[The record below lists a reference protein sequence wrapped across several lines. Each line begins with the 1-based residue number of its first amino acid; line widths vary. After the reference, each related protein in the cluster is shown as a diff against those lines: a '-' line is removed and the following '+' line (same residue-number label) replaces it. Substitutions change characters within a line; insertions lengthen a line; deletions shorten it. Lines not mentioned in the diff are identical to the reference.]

1 MIDPRIQPQVAELTK
16 QVDYLMAENR
26 SLQTQI
32 AELNRREPE
41 QGVSMMDHKK
51 EFTPEEGKTISE
63 MNQNLDALALENMNL
78 HMEVERLRRSRSAMI
93 KALMVLCEEL
103 EGDCS
108 E

>member
-1 MIDPRIQPQVAELTK
+1 MIDARIQPQVAELTK

-41 QGVSMMDHKK
+41 QED
-51 EFTPEEGKTISE
+51 KTISE
-63 MNQNLDALALENMNL
+63 LNQNLDALALENMNL

-103 EGDCS
+103 EGDC
-108 E
+108 EQERGVI